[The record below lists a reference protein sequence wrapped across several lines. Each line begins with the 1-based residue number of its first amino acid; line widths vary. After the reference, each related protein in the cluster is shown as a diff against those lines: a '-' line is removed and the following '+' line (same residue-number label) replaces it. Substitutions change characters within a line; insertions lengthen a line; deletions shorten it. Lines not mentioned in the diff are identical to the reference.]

1 MAQSNQ
7 TARPGGGQK
16 KYYVKTYFQDWHEVS
31 KEQFD
36 SFVAH
41 LRKNATGIPADKKE
55 AYIQTRTRI
64 KET

>member
-1 MAQSNQ
+1 MQI
-7 TARPGGGQK
+7 
-16 KYYVKTYFQDWHEVS
+16 YYVKSHFHGWREVS
-31 KEQFD
+31 KERFD
-36 SFVAH
+36 SFVEH